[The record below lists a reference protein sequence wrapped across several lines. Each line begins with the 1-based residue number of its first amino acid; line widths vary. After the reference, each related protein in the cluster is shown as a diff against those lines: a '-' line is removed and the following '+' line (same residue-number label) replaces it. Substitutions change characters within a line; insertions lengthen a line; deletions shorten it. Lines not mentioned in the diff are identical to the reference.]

1 MFKNYFKTAWRNL
14 FRNKGFS
21 ITNILGLTIGIACT
35 IFILLWVYDELTYD
49 KFQKNYDNIYQV
61 IANRDFNNQVFTDR
75 SMALPLAGALE
86 KSSPQIKHAVV
97 TTYQQQNILA
107 YNNNRIKKDGY
118 IVSDHFFDV
127 FSWQFVKGNAATALK
142 EPNSIVLTEDAA
154 KAFFGNADPIN
165 KVLTID
171 NDKSVKVTAIVKHA
185 PGNSTFQFDWIMPF
199 NYNDPD
205 TKASMNEWIN
215 SSWNVFIQTV
225 PNADTALLNKNI
237 TKIKR
242 SHGNDEISSYFVF
255 PMNHWHLYNDFENGK
270 NTGGMSE
277 YVRLFSI
284 IAVIILLIA
293 CINFMNLSTARSE
306 KRAKEVGIRKTLGS
320 NRKQLISQFFCES
333 FILTSIAFVLAII
346 AVALLLP
353 SFNLMVNKHLSLN
366 IMQPMFWLMAFSIIL
381 FTAFVAGSYPAL
393 YLSSFNPVKVLKGTI
408 ISGKKTILPRHVLV
422 ISQFVISI
430 LLISATIIVYQQI
443 QHTKDRDMGYNPNG
457 LIMIP
462 STPDTDKSFAA
473 IKHDLLTSGIIT
485 GVTRTSSPITEV
497 WWNTGAPDYD
507 GKPANAQIIM
517 GGLATD
523 VDFTKT
529 MNVKMLQGHDF
540 TGTPADSTSMMLNK
554 AAVDAMKLKNPIGMQ
569 MRYGRTYTVI
579 GVTDNVIMTSP
590 FEPAYPMLIVYDGSS
605 SSTNT
610 MRIKNGVTAQKAIAL
625 LETVFKKYNPSVP
638 FEYKF
643 VNQEFQKKFL
653 TEELIGKLT
662 NIFSALAIFICCL
675 GLAGLASFTIE
686 KRFREIGV
694 RKVLGASVQQLL
706 MLISKEFLKL
716 VVIAFVIAAPLT
728 WWLMNNWLENYK
740 YRISINLWLFT
751 VVGIAMFALTLIVV
765 SLNTIR
771 AATSN
776 PVKSLRTE

>member
-14 FRNKGFS
+14 LRNKGFS
-21 ITNILGLTIGIACT
+21 ITNILGLAIGMACA

-49 KFQKNYDNIYQV
+49 RFQKNYDNIYQV

-75 SMALPLAGALE
+75 SMAMPLASALE
-86 KSSPQIKHAVV
+86 NSSPQIKHAAV
-97 TTYQQQNILA
+97 TTYQQQKVLTF
-107 YNNNRIKKDGY
+107 NNNKIKKEGY
-118 IVSDHFFDV
+118 VVSNHFFDI
-127 FSWQFVKGNAATALK
+127 FSWKFVKGNAVTALK
-142 EPNSIVLTEDAA
+142 DPNSIVLTEDAA

-165 KVLTID
+165 KVLKVD
-171 NDKSVKVTAIVKHA
+171 NNKSVKVTAIVKHA

-199 NYNDPD
+199 NYSDPG
-205 TKASMNEWIN
+205 TKNAMNEWIN
-215 SSWNVFIQTV
+215 SSWNVFIQTI
-225 PNADTALLNKNI
+225 PNADTALLNKTI

-242 SHGNDEISSYFVF
+242 SHGHDEISSYFAF
-255 PMNHWHLYNDFENGK
+255 PMSHWHLYSDFENGK
-270 NTGGMSE
+270 NTGGMIE

-284 IAVIILLIA
+284 IAIIILLIA

-320 NRKQLISQFFCES
+320 NKRQLIFQFFCES
-333 FILTSIAFVLAII
+333 FILTLIAFVLAII
-346 AVALLLP
+346 TVVLLLP
-353 SFNLMVNKHLSLN
+353 SFNLMVDKHLSLN
-366 IMQPMFWLMAFSIIL
+366 IMQPLFWVMALSIIL

-393 YLSSFNPVKVLKGTI
+393 YLSSFNPVKVLKGTNVL
-408 ISGKKTILPRHVLV
+408 GKKTILPRHVLV

-443 QHTKDRDMGYNPNG
+443 QHVQERDMGYNPNG
-457 LIMIP
+457 LIMVP

-473 IKHDLLTSGIIT
+473 IKQDLLTSGIIT
-485 GVTRTSSPITEV
+485 DVTRTSSPITEV

-517 GGLATD
+517 GGLGTD
-523 VDFTKT
+523 IDFAKT
-529 MNVKMLQGHDF
+529 MGVKMLQGHDF

-569 MRYGRTYTVI
+569 MRYGKTYTVI
-579 GVTDNVIMTSP
+579 GITDNVIMKSP
-590 FEPAYPMLIVYDGSS
+590 FEPAYPMMFLYDPNNSS
-605 SSTNT
+605 MNT
-610 MRIKNGVTAQKAIAL
+610 MRIKTGVAPQKAIAL

-638 FEYKF
+638 FEYQF
-643 VNQEFQKKFL
+643 VDQEFQKKFI
-653 TEELIGKLT
+653 TEKLISKLT

-694 RKVLGASVQQLL
+694 RKVLGASVRQLL

-716 VVIAFVIAAPLT
+716 VVIAFVIAVPLT
-728 WWLMNNWLENYK
+728 LWLMSNWLDNYK
-740 YRISINLWLFT
+740 YRININLWLFG
-751 VVGIAMFALTLIVV
+751 VVGIAMLLLTLIVV
-765 SLNTIR
+765 SLNTIK
-771 AATSN
+771 AAIAN

>member
-49 KFQKNYDNIYQV
+49 RFQKNYDNIYQV

-75 SMALPLAGALE
+75 SMVLPLARELE
-86 KSSPQIKHAVV
+86 NSSPQIKHAVV
-97 TTYQQQNILA
+97 TTYQQSHIINIDDRKLKLKS
-107 YNNNRIKKDGY
+107 YTVSENFFKIFTYKFIKG
-118 IVSDHFFDV
+118 S
-127 FSWQFVKGNAATALK
+127 AATAI
-142 EPNSIVLTEDAA
+142 PNAYSIVLTQSAA
-154 KAFFGNADPIN
+154 KALFGNADPIN
-165 KVLTID
+165 KVVKVD
-171 NDKSVKVTAIVKHA
+171 NDYTAKVSAVIKDA
-185 PGNSTFQFDWIMPF
+185 PGNSTLQFDYIDAF
-199 NYNDPD
+199 NYNNPD
-205 TKASMNEWIN
+205 TKNSMSEWMN
-215 SSWNVFIQTV
+215 SSWNVFLQTV
-225 PNADTALLNKNI
+225 PNADTALLNKSI

-242 SHGNDEISSYFVF
+242 SHGKDEISSYFVF
-255 PMNHWHLYNDFENGK
+255 PMSHWHLYSDFENGK
-270 NTGGMSE
+270 NTGGMIE

-284 IAVIILLIA
+284 VAIIILLIA

-320 NRKQLISQFFCES
+320 NKKQLIAQFFCES
-333 FILTSIAFVLAII
+333 FILTFIAFVLAII
-346 AVALLLP
+346 TVALLLP
-353 SFNLMVNKHLSLN
+353 SFNLMVDKHLSLN
-366 IMQPMFWLMAFSIIL
+366 IMQPLFWAMAACIIL

-393 YLSSFNPVKVLKGTI
+393 YLSSFKPVKVLKGTI
-408 ISGKKTILPRHVLV
+408 VSGKKTILPRHILV

-443 QHTKDRDMGYNPNG
+443 QHVKDRDMGYNPNN
-457 LIMIP
+457 LVMIP
-462 STPDTDKSFAA
+462 STPDTDKNFAA
-473 IKHDLLTSGIIT
+473 IKHELVASGIIT
-485 GVTRTSSPITEV
+485 NVTRTSSPITEV

-507 GKPANAQIIM
+507 GKPPNSQIIM

-523 VDFTKT
+523 VDFAKT
-529 MNVKMLQGHDF
+529 MDVKMLQGHDF
-540 TGTPADSTSMMLNK
+540 TGTPADSTSMILNK
-554 AAVDAMKLKNPIGMQ
+554 AAVDAMKLKNPVGMQ
-569 MRYGRTYTVI
+569 MHYGKTYTVI

-590 FEPAYPMLIVYDGSS
+590 YEPAYPMLIVFDPNNSS
-605 SSTNT
+605 MNT
-610 MRIKNGVTAQKAIAL
+610 MRIKAGVPAPKAIAFMQ
-625 LETVFKKYNPSVP
+625 TVFKKYNPAAP

-643 VNQEFQKKFL
+643 VDQEFQKKFI
-653 TEELIGKLT
+653 TEELISKLT

-716 VVIAFVIAAPLT
+716 VIIAFVIAVPLT
-728 WWLMNNWLENYK
+728 YWLMSNWLENYK
-740 YRISINLWLFT
+740 YRININLWLF
-751 VVGIAMFALTLIVV
+751 VAVGIAMFALTLIVV
-765 SLNTIR
+765 SLNTIK
-771 AATSN
+771 AATGN

>member
-1 MFKNYFKTAWRNL
+1 VIKNYFKTAWRNL

-49 KFQKNYDNIYQV
+49 RFQKNYDNIYQV

-75 SMALPLAGALE
+75 SMAMPLASALE
-86 KSSPQIKHAVV
+86 NSSPQIKHTVV
-97 TTYQQQNILA
+97 TTYQQQNLLA
-107 YNNNRIKKDGY
+107 YNNNKINKAGY
-118 IVSDHFFDV
+118 IVSDHFFDI

-165 KVLTID
+165 KVLTVD
-171 NDKSVKVTAIVKHA
+171 NNRSVKVTAIVKR
-185 PGNSTFQFDWIMPF
+185 PPNNSTFQFDWITPF
-199 NYNDPD
+199 NYNDSD
-205 TKASMNEWIN
+205 TKRSMNEWIN

-255 PMNHWHLYNDFENGK
+255 PMNHWHLYSDFENGK
-270 NTGGMSE
+270 NTGGMIE

-320 NRKQLISQFFCES
+320 NKKQLISQFFCES
-333 FILTSIAFVLAII
+333 LILTSIAFVLAII

-353 SFNLMVNKHLSLN
+353 SFNLMVDKHLSLN
-366 IMQPMFWLMAFSIIL
+366 IMQPMFWVMALGIIL

-408 ISGKKTILPRHVLV
+408 VSGKKTILPRHILV

-457 LIMIP
+457 LVMIP

-473 IKHDLLTSGIIT
+473 IKHDLLASGIIT

-497 WWNTGAPDYD
+497 WWNTGAPDYE
-507 GKPANAQIIM
+507 GKPANSQIIM
-517 GGLATD
+517 GGLAVD
-523 VDFTKT
+523 VDFAKT

-540 TGTPADSTSMMLNK
+540 TGTPADSSSMMLNK
-554 AAVDAMKLKNPIGMQ
+554 AAVDAMKLKNPVGMQ
-569 MRYGRTYTVI
+569 MRYGRTYTII

-590 FEPAYPMLIVYDGSS
+590 FEPAYPMLMVYDGNNSS
-605 SSTNT
+605 MNT
-610 MRIKNGVTAQKAIAL
+610 MRIKSGVPAQKAIAL
-625 LETVFKKYNPSVP
+625 LETIFKKYNPSVP

-643 VNQEFQKKFL
+643 VDQEFQKKFL

-706 MLISKEFLKL
+706 ILISKEFLKL
-716 VVIAFVIAAPLT
+716 VVIAFAIAAPLT

-740 YRISINLWLFT
+740 YRININLWLFV
-751 VVGIAMFALTLIVV
+751 VVGIAMFVLTLIVV
-765 SLNTIR
+765 GLNTIK

>member
-1 MFKNYFKTAWRNL
+1 M
-14 FRNKGFS
+14 
-21 ITNILGLTIGIACT
+21 
-35 IFILLWVYDELTYD
+35 
-49 KFQKNYDNIYQV
+49 
-61 IANRDFNNQVFTDR
+61 
-75 SMALPLAGALE
+75 SMPLASALE
-86 KSSPQIKHAVV
+86 NSSPQIKHAVV
-97 TTYQQQNILA
+97 TTYQQQNLLA
-107 YNNNRIKKDGY
+107 YNNNKIKKEGY
-118 IVSDHFFDV
+118 IVSDHFFDI

-154 KAFFGNADPIN
+154 KAFFGNADPLN
-165 KVLTID
+165 KILTVD
-171 NDKSVKVTAIVKHA
+171 NNNSVKVTAVVKDP
-185 PGNSTFQFDWIMPF
+185 PGNSTFKFDWIMPF
-199 NYNDPD
+199 NYNDPG

-225 PNADTALLNKNI
+225 SNADTSLLNKNI

-255 PMNHWHLYNDFENGK
+255 PMSRWHLYSDFENGK
-270 NTGGMSE
+270 NTGGMIE

-284 IAVIILLIA
+284 IAIIILLIA

-320 NRKQLISQFFCES
+320 NKKQLIAQFFCES
-333 FILTSIAFVLAII
+333 FILTFIAFILAII
-346 AVALLLP
+346 AVIALLPL
-353 SFNLMVNKHLSLN
+353 FNLMVDKHLSLN
-366 IMQPMFWLMAFSIIL
+366 VTQPLFWIMALGIIL

-408 ISGKKTILPRHVLV
+408 VSGKKTILPRHVLV

-430 LLISATIIVYQQI
+430 LLISATIIVYKQI

-457 LIMIP
+457 LVMVP
-462 STPDTDKSFAA
+462 STPDTDKNFEV
-473 IKHDLLTSGIIT
+473 IKHELLSSGIIT

-507 GKPANAQIIM
+507 GKPANSQIIM
-517 GGLATD
+517 GGLGTD
-523 VDFTKT
+523 VDFSQT
-529 MNVKMLQGHDF
+529 MGVKILQGHDF
-540 TGTPADSTSMMLNK
+540 TGTPADTTSMILNK

-569 MRYGRTYTVI
+569 MRYGKTYTVI

-590 FEPAYPMLIVYDGSS
+590 FEPAYPMLMLYNSS
-605 SSTNT
+605 NSSTNT
-610 MRIKNGVTAQKAIAL
+610 MRIKSGIPAQKAIAF
-625 LETVFKKYNPSVP
+625 LENVFKKYNPSVP

-643 VNQEFQKKFL
+643 VDQEFQKKFL

-686 KRFREIGV
+686 KRFREMGV

-716 VVIAFVIAAPLT
+716 VVIAFLIAVPLT
-728 WWLMNNWLENYK
+728 YWMMSNWLENYT
-740 YRISINLWLFT
+740 YRIGISVWLF
-751 VVGIAMFALTLIVV
+751 VIVGVAMFALTLVV
-765 SLNTIR
+765 VCLNTIK
-771 AATSN
+771 AATGN

>member
-14 FRNKGFS
+14 LRNKGFS
-21 ITNILGLTIGIACT
+21 ITNILGLAIGMACA

-49 KFQKNYDNIYQV
+49 RFQKNYDNIYQV

-75 SMALPLAGALE
+75 SMAMPLASALE
-86 KSSPQIKHAVV
+86 NSSPQIKHAAV
-97 TTYQQQNILA
+97 TTYQQQKVLTF
-107 YNNNRIKKDGY
+107 NNNKIKKEGY
-118 IVSDHFFDV
+118 VVSNHFFDI
-127 FSWQFVKGNAATALK
+127 FSWKFVKGNAVTALK
-142 EPNSIVLTEDAA
+142 DPNSIVLTEDAA

-165 KVLTID
+165 KVLKVD
-171 NDKSVKVTAIVKHA
+171 NNKSVKVTAIVKHA

-199 NYNDPD
+199 NYSDPD
-205 TKASMNEWIN
+205 TKNAMNEWIN
-215 SSWNVFIQTV
+215 SSWNVFIQTI
-225 PNADTALLNKNI
+225 PNADTALLNKTI

-242 SHGNDEISSYFVF
+242 SHGHDEISSYFAF
-255 PMNHWHLYNDFENGK
+255 PMSQWHLYSDFENGK
-270 NTGGMSE
+270 NTGGMIE

-284 IAVIILLIA
+284 IAIIILLIA

-320 NRKQLISQFFCES
+320 NKRQLIFQFFCES
-333 FILTSIAFVLAII
+333 FIITLIAFVLAII
-346 AVALLLP
+346 TVVLLLP
-353 SFNLMVNKHLSLN
+353 SFNLMVDKHLSLN
-366 IMQPMFWLMAFSIIL
+366 IMQPLFWVMALSIIL

-393 YLSSFNPVKVLKGTI
+393 YLSSFNPVKVLKGTNVL
-408 ISGKKTILPRHVLV
+408 GKKTILPRHVLV

-443 QHTKDRDMGYNPNG
+443 QHVQERDMGYNPNG
-457 LIMIP
+457 LIMVP

-473 IKHDLLTSGIIT
+473 IKQDLLTSGIIT
-485 GVTRTSSPITEV
+485 DVTRTSSPITEV

-517 GGLATD
+517 GGLGTD
-523 VDFTKT
+523 IDFAKT
-529 MNVKMLQGHDF
+529 MGVKILQGHDF

-569 MRYGRTYTVI
+569 MRYGKTYTVI
-579 GVTDNVIMTSP
+579 GITDNVIMKSP
-590 FEPAYPMLIVYDGSS
+590 FEPAYPMMFLYDPNNSS
-605 SSTNT
+605 MNT
-610 MRIKNGVTAQKAIAL
+610 MRIKTGVAPQKAIAL

-638 FEYKF
+638 FEYQF
-643 VNQEFQKKFL
+643 VDQEFQKKFI
-653 TEELIGKLT
+653 TEKLISKLT

-694 RKVLGASVQQLL
+694 RKVLGASVRQLL

-716 VVIAFVIAAPLT
+716 VVIAFVIAVPLT
-728 WWLMNNWLENYK
+728 LWLMSNWLDNYK
-740 YRISINLWLFT
+740 YRININLWLFG
-751 VVGIAMFALTLIVV
+751 VVGIAMLLLTLIVV
-765 SLNTIR
+765 SLNTIK
-771 AATSN
+771 AAIAN